1 MKKILIINPYY
12 YPGYRSGGP
21 QQTFMNIVE
30 AYGDKYNFFILTLNH
45 DLGCKKIYSNIHDEW
60 NIVGKAKV
68 KYVSEGEYT
77 VSFISK
83 LANEMDL
90 VYAGGLFEKTTII
103 AMAANRLNKIHCPF
117 WIAPM
122 GVFSEGA
129 IQQKKIKKKMFIT
142 LGNII
147 GLFNNIMWS
156 FTSEL
161 ELKDFNLYMKSPKI
175 YEIAS
180 DIPRKSN
187 IEISHKIKEKGNL
200 KIIFLSRICHKKNL
214 AYAIDIIGKL
224 NGNIIFDI
232 YGTKESKDYWE
243 LCEKKLSELP
253 SNIQWAYNGEVEG
266 SKTISVFS
274 QYDIFLFPT
283 LGENFGHVIFEA
295 LAAGC
300 VPVISDTT
308 PWTDFE
314 KKKCGYIVSLDNK
327 KEFIS
332 LIQNLVDANSDCM
345 SEMSK
350 NAFNESKT
358 IYENSVI
365 NNGYIRIFDNY

>member
-1 MKKILIINPYY
+1 MAISYLI
-12 YPGYRSGGP
+12 
-21 QQTFMNIVE
+21 F
-30 AYGDKYNFFILTLNH
+30 
-45 DLGCKKIYSNIHDEW
+45 
-60 NIVGKAKV
+60 
-68 KYVSEGEYT
+68 T
-77 VSFISK
+77 V
-83 LANEMDL
+83 
-90 VYAGGLFEKTTII
+90 
-103 AMAANRLNKIHCPF
+103 
-117 WIAPM
+117 
-122 GVFSEGA
+122 
-129 IQQKKIKKKMFIT
+129 
-142 LGNII
+142 
-147 GLFNNIMWS
+147 
-156 FTSEL
+156 
-161 ELKDFNLYMKSPKI
+161 
-175 YEIAS
+175 
-180 DIPRKSN
+180 PRKA
-187 IEISHKIKEKGNL
+187 
-200 KIIFLSRICHKKNL
+200 RITGSFVK
-214 AYAIDIIGKL
+214 
-224 NGNIIFDI
+224 
-232 YGTKESKDYWE
+232 
-243 LCEKKLSELP
+243 KKLSELP

>member
-30 AYGDKYNFFILTLNH
+30 AYGDKYKFFILTLNH
-45 DLGCKKIYSNIHDEW
+45 DMGCKKIYSDIQGGW

-77 VSFISK
+77 VSLISK

-129 IQQKKIKKKMFIT
+129 IKQKKIKKKVFIT

-147 GLFNNIMWS
+147 GLFNNIRWS

-180 DIPRKSN
+180 DIPHKSD
-187 IEISHKIKEKGNL
+187 IEISNKFKEKGKL
-200 KIIFLSRICHKKNL
+200 KIIFLSRICQKKNL

-224 NGNIIFDI
+224 SGNIIFDI